1 METSSVKV
9 SNESRLTG
17 AFKYLSQL
25 TELTQL
31 RLVDITIDDCS
42 QSLPQT
48 LESLITLESLTIDNL
63 KIETS
68 GPSLLLLKLFNF
80 LLKLIFFSK
89 EWMFWTT
96 SVLY

>member
-1 METSSVKV
+1 MDTSIDQLS
-9 SNESRLTG
+9 G

-25 TELTQL
+25 TQLTQL

-63 KIETS
+63 KIEAS
-68 GPSLLLLKLFNF
+68 GLPLSSF
-80 LLKLIFFSK
+80 
-89 EWMFWTT
+89 
-96 SVLY
+96 VLTDF